1 MRAILF
7 FIIVTWFGTIPF
19 AFAQQLK
26 QTKTAKVQVTVFLST
41 ECPVSQQYVPRLR
54 ELYQEFS
61 GKNISFTAFFP
72 LSTDD
77 YKAIGRFR
85 RDYSLPFPT
94 KPDPSQQTA
103 RRFRASIT
111 PEVVVQDSNGS
122 VVYQGAIDDWFV
134 SLGKHRPEPSQH
146 YLRNA
151 LLALL
156 NNQPILPARTE
167 AVGCYI
173 E

>member
-7 FIIVTWFGTIPF
+7 FIIVTWSSTVSFS
-19 AFAQQLK
+19 FAQQVNPK
-26 QTKTAKVQVTVFLST
+26 KATKVQVSVFLST
-41 ECPVSQQYVPRLR
+41 ECPISQRYIPRLR

-61 GKNISFTAFFP
+61 GKNISFAAYFP

-77 YKAIGRFR
+77 YRALGRFW
-85 RDYSLPFPT
+85 RDYPLPFPT
-94 KPDPSQQTA
+94 KPDPNQQIA

-111 PEVVVQDSNGS
+111 PEVVVQDVSGT

-134 SLGKHRPEPSQH
+134 ALGKHRPEPTQH

-151 LLALL
+151 LSALL
-156 NNQPILPARTE
+156 NNQPVVPARTE
-167 AVGCYI
+167 AVGCFI